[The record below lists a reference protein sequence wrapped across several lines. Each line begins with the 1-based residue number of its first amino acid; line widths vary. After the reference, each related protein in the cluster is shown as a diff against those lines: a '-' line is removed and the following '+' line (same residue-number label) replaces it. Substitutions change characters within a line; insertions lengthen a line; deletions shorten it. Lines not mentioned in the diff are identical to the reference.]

1 MVIERINLMCA
12 LLNKSQAQIAKE
24 LGISRQTLNHVVH
37 GTRKLDEIT
46 RKAILRHFDLPEKV
60 FTQHTV
66 HLTLKGNNLNCL

>member
-1 MVIERINLMCA
+1 MIIERINLMCA

-24 LGISRQTLNHVVH
+24 LGITRQTLNHVVN

-46 RKAILRHFDLPEKV
+46 KKAILMHFDLPEKV

>member
-24 LGISRQTLNHVVH
+24 LDISRQTLNHVVN
-37 GTRKLDEIT
+37 GTRKLDDIT
-46 RKAILRHFDLPEKV
+46 RKAILNHFDLPEKV

-66 HLTLKGNNLNCL
+66 HLTLQGNNLNCL